1 MSQERIIEKIK
12 KLFAL
17 AANEGA
23 SENEAAT
30 AMKMANGLLLKHA
43 IDKHSLKEEDGAGFN
58 FRDYPVQQKW
68 VMSLIGT
75 VTRLYNCR
83 AIFDYNWPK
92 PKTIIIGT
100 EGNRMTAII
109 VIEQLIAQ
117 IQKETKGKNAMFKN
131 GAALGLQD
139 VCAKII
145 RERAVEND
153 GMEAIPGT
161 GIMVIDIEKQQK
173 RDVEDFVNE
182 HFDNLKS
189 SRGGRA
195 SSEGRSYG
203 GGLNPGAR
211 MNGSGQ
217 RRLS

>member
-1 MSQERIIEKIK
+1 MIEKIK

-23 SENEAAT
+23 SSNEAAT
-30 AMKMANGLLLKHA
+30 AMKMANALLQKHA
-43 IDKHSLKEEDGAGFN
+43 IEKHQLRESDDAGFN
-58 FRDYPVQQKW
+58 FRSYPVESAW
-68 VMSLIGT
+68 VKSVIGT

-92 PKTIIIGT
+92 PKTVIIGT
-100 EGNRMTAII
+100 DSNRITALI
-109 VIEQLIAQ
+109 VIEQLIKQ
-117 IQKETKGKNAMFKN
+117 IQNDTKGENAAFKN

-139 VCAKII
+139 VCQKII
-145 RERAVEND
+145 RDRATEND
-153 GMEAIPGT
+153 GVEAIPGT
-161 GIMVIDIEKQQK
+161 GIMVLDIEKQQK
-173 RDVEDFVNE
+173 MAVDEFINE
-182 HFDNLKS
+182 NFSNLKS
-189 SRGGRA
+189 AKRGRA
-195 SSEGRSYG
+195 SSEGRAYG